1 MKETEDDTETC
12 KDILCSWI
20 GRINIVKMF
29 ILHKAVYISDAI
41 AMTRFNKLGQII
53 LKCMQNHKR
62 PQVATAILK
71 KKYKTQII
79 MLPGFRLYYKFTVI
93 KTAWNWNK
101 NRHID

>member
-53 LKCMQNHKR
+53 LKCM
-62 PQVATAILK
+62 
-71 KKYKTQII
+71 
-79 MLPGFRLYYKFTVI
+79 
-93 KTAWNWNK
+93 
-101 NRHID
+101 